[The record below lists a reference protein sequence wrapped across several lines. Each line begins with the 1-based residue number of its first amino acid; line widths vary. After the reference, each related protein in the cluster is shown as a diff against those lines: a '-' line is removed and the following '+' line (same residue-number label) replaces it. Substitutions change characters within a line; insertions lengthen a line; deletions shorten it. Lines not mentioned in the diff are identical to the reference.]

1 MALAV
6 SIELG
11 ALDHVKVDGV
21 RPGNREED
29 ERDAHSLSCS
39 DAVSNV
45 AENDGANGTTADGGD
60 EERSTAL
67 GVASETAE
75 CKGEDDGEDA
85 GLEEEDDHQHAE
97 TSPVGS
103 GGAASV
109 GADRSADKDHDQGLE
124 SEEYVTGLAAVV
136 HESGCCETSDGEK
149 CLSDGVEV
157 GSLVVAFSDGKVR
170 ACLSEVVNKVG

>member
-11 ALDHVKVDGV
+11 ALDHVEVDGV

-29 ERDAHSLSCS
+29 ERDAHSLPGT
-39 DAVSNV
+39 DAVSNI

-67 GVASETAE
+67 SVASETAE
-75 CKGEDDGEDA
+75 CKGKDDGEDA
-85 GLEEEDDHQHAE
+85 GLEEENDHQHAE
-97 TSPVGS
+97 TSPVRT

-109 GADRSADKDHDQGLE
+109 GANRSADEDHDQGLE
-124 SEEYVTGLAAVV
+124 SEEDVTGLAAVV

-149 CLSDGVEV
+149 GLGDGVEV
-157 GSLVVAFSDGKVR
+157 GSLVVTFS
-170 ACLSEVVNKVG
+170 N